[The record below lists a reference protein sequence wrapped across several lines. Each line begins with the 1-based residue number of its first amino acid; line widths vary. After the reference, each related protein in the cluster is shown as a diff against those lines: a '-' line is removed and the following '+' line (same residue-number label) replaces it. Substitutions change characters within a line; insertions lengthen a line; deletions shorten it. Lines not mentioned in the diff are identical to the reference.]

1 MTGRSPAQ
9 RLLAQWSRRGP
20 VARLLW
26 PVSQVYRA
34 IWTLRKTA
42 YRTGLLKPT
51 RLPVPVVVVGNVI
64 AGGAGKTPVV
74 MALVEHL
81 ASRGIV
87 AGVVSRGYG
96 RKLPPGDDGEG
107 LEVQPQADPAAVGDE
122 PLLIRRRTGVPV
134 FVGGQRSAV
143 ARRLLALHPEVQVL
157 VCDDGLQHVALARD
171 IEICVFDDRGVGN
184 GWLLPAGPLREPWPR
199 TVDMVLH
206 TGRQPAFGGFRGER
220 QLADEAIGND
230 GRRVPM
236 ASLGQTEPV
245 AAVAGIASPQAF
257 FEMLSERGMVL
268 SETHALPDHADFAA
282 DAATVATIAGIGL
295 RTTLLCTEKDAAKL
309 WRLRPDA
316 LAVPLEF
323 NLAPDFLG
331 YFDRLVD
338 ARLSSASRARHPV

>member
-1 MTGRSPAQ
+1 MTGPSPAQ
-9 RLLAQWSRRGP
+9 RLQAQWSRRGP

-26 PVSQVYRA
+26 PVSQLYRA
-34 IWTLRKTA
+34 AWTLRQTA
-42 YRTGLLKPT
+42 YRLGLLKPA

-74 MALVEHL
+74 IALVEHL

-96 RKLPPGDDGEG
+96 RTVPPGDDDEG
-107 LEVQPQADPAAVGDE
+107 LEVQPRSDPAAVGDE
-122 PLLIRRRTGVPV
+122 PLLIHRRTGAPV
-134 FVGGQRSAV
+134 FVGRKRSAV

-171 IEICVFDDRGVGN
+171 IEICVFDDRGAGN

-199 TVDMVLH
+199 AVDMVLH
-206 TGRQPAFGGFRGER
+206 TGRQPAFGGFQGQRE
-220 QLADEAIGND
+220 LADEALGHD
-230 GRRVPM
+230 GQLTPM
-236 ASLGQTEPV
+236 PV
-245 AAVAGIASPQAF
+245 VAQSGPIAAVAGIARPEGF
-257 FEMLSERGMVL
+257 FEMLRERGL
-268 SETHALPDHADFAA
+268 SLAETHALPDHADYAA
-282 DAATVATIAGIGL
+282 DAATVAAIAAIGP

-316 LAVPLEF
+316 LAVPLRF
-323 NLAPDFLG
+323 SLAPDFIA

-338 ARLSSASRARHPV
+338 ARLSSASRARRPG